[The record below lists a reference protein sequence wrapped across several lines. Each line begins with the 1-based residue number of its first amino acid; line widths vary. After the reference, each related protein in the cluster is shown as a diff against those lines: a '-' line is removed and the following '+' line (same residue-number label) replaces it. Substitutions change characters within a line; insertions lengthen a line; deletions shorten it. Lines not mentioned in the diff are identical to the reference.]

1 MAGSVSSRKVS
12 FRSAPALIAFV
23 SICLFTLAFRA
34 SAQVHGVPPSV
45 TSIQFHVPPFLPNAL
60 PSVTS
65 LGPNG
70 AGFRAGP
77 IPAPFGVFPRPRG
90 FGHGN
95 QFFNRHNAGAFVAPY
110 YFAAYDPGYGYDSSQ
125 PDPISSPGLAEQTL
139 HVVVDL
145 PPSRRSALS
154 EDDVEAIASRMTPRG
169 SARCPTR
176 RPFEATVLVFRDGH
190 QQQVTNYAIMGQ
202 TLYIF
207 DTRTQKIGLSDLDIP
222 ATIKLNDDS
231 GMEFHLPSI
240 RPKLGHSTPRTV
252 ARSCNLRSPLASHAV
267 FRPISSLASH

>member
-1 MAGSVSSRKVS
+1 MVGSFSSRKVS
-12 FRSAPALIAFV
+12 FRSAPTLIALV
-23 SICLFTLAFRA
+23 SICLFTPIL
-34 SAQVHGVPPSV
+34 SVGQVHGVPPSV

-95 QFFNRHNAGAFVAPY
+95 QFFNRHNAGALVAPY
-110 YFAAYDPGYGYDSSQ
+110 YFAAYDPGYGYDSSTGPYLQ
-125 PDPISSPGLAEQTL
+125 SGPPEQTL
-139 HVVVDL
+139 HVVVDM
-145 PPSRRSALS
+145 PPSRRGAIS
-154 EDDVEAIASRMTPRG
+154 EDDIEAIASRITP
-169 SARCPTR
+169 APAVPDTR
-176 RPFEATVLVFRDGH
+176 PLEATVLVFRDGH
-190 QQQVTNYAIMGQ
+190 QQQVSNYAIMGQ

-207 DTRTQKIGLSDLDIP
+207 DARTQKIGLGDLDLP

-231 GMEFHLPSI
+231 GIEFHLPTSG
-240 RPKLGHSTPRTV
+240 PS
-252 ARSCNLRSPLASHAV
+252 
-267 FRPISSLASH
+267 